1 MTYVITAKNIF
12 IFKLT
17 SHLEISILI
26 YQNTMFLLYRIPI
39 SYLETLHSVDA
50 PIFAVKF
57 LCMFDI
63 RLGSMVYNDI
73 AATDAPCMRLG
84 IS

>member
-1 MTYVITAKNIF
+1 M
-12 IFKLT
+12 
-17 SHLEISILI
+17 IS
-26 YQNTMFLLYRIPI
+26 FD
-39 SYLETLHSVDA
+39 ETLDSVDA

-57 LCMFDI
+57 LCMFNI

-84 IS
+84 MS

>member
-1 MTYVITAKNIF
+1 MTYAITVKNVF
-12 IFKLT
+12 CELPFYMMSFDERLVE
-17 SHLEISILI
+17 S
-26 YQNTMFLLYRIPI
+26 FPI
-39 SYLETLHSVDA
+39 CYIETLDSVDA

-57 LCMFDI
+57 LCMFNI

>member
-1 MTYVITAKNIF
+1 MTYAITVKNVF
-12 IFKLT
+12 CT
-17 SHLEISILI
+17 ILYDLI
-26 YQNTMFLLYRIPI
+26 WRNI
-39 SYLETLHSVDA
+39 ETLDSVDA

-57 LCMFDI
+57 LCMFNI

-84 IS
+84 ISWNGMSSPRMI

>member
-1 MTYVITAKNIF
+1 M
-12 IFKLT
+12 
-17 SHLEISILI
+17 ISFDEKCLI
-26 YQNTMFLLYRIPI
+26 
-39 SYLETLHSVDA
+39 ETLDSVDA

-57 LCMFDI
+57 LCMFNI

>member
-1 MTYVITAKNIF
+1 
-12 IFKLT
+12 
-17 SHLEISILI
+17 
-26 YQNTMFLLYRIPI
+26 MFLLYRIPI

>member
-1 MTYVITAKNIF
+1 MFVRIIF
-12 IFKLT
+12 RYEYIKIQCSFF
-17 SHLEISILI
+17 IS
-26 YQNTMFLLYRIPI
+26 FPI
-39 SYLETLHSVDA
+39 RYLETLDSVDA

-57 LCMFDI
+57 LCMFNI

>member
-1 MTYVITAKNIF
+1 MFFVPFYM
-12 IFKLT
+12 
-17 SHLEISILI
+17 ILFDEKCLI
-26 YQNTMFLLYRIPI
+26 
-39 SYLETLHSVDA
+39 ETLDSVDA

-57 LCMFDI
+57 LCMFNI

>member
-1 MTYVITAKNIF
+1 MFFVPFYM
-12 IFKLT
+12 
-17 SHLEISILI
+17 ISFDEKCLI
-26 YQNTMFLLYRIPI
+26 
-39 SYLETLHSVDA
+39 ETLDSVDA

-57 LCMFDI
+57 LCMFNI